1 MRSEVEH
8 PEEEEFGLGIEIV
21 GRALLLAAVFLV
33 TWPIF
38 GADGAAQ
45 IVALAV
51 LFGAGYHLG
60 ISREVTALTI
70 ASVALFIAG
79 AVAVSITW
87 GHLSFAVLYG
97 ALGIGM
103 GVWESTKPKGSRI
116 RGLIV
121 AAFVGLVVAE
131 VLDATV
137 GTAWVTIVAATVVAV
152 AVLLGTRSAFRP
164 EVGP

>member
-8 PEEEEFGLGIEIV
+8 PEEEEFSLGIEIT
-21 GRALLLAAVFLV
+21 GRTLILAAVFLV
-33 TWPIF
+33 FWPIF
-38 GADGAAQ
+38 GAGDAAK

-51 LFGAGYHLG
+51 FLGAGYHLG

-70 ASVALFIAG
+70 ASVALFSVG

-87 GHLSFAVLYG
+87 GDWEYAVLYG

-116 RGLIV
+116 RGIIV

-131 VLDATV
+131 VLDATI
-137 GTAWVTIVAATVVAV
+137 GTAWVTIVAATVVAF
-152 AVLLGTRSAFRP
+152 AVLLGTSSAFRP

>member
-8 PEEEEFGLGIEIV
+8 PEEEEFGLEIEIV

-38 GADGAAQ
+38 GAGDAAK

-51 LFGAGYHLG
+51 FLGAGYHLG

-87 GHLSFAVLYG
+87 GDWEYAVLYG

>member
-1 MRSEVEH
+1 M
-8 PEEEEFGLGIEIV
+8 
-21 GRALLLAAVFLV
+21 
-33 TWPIF
+33 
-38 GADGAAQ
+38 GAIGE
-45 IVALAV
+45 
-51 LFGAGYHLG
+51 Y
-60 ISREVTALTI
+60 
-70 ASVALFIAG
+70 
-79 AVAVSITW
+79 
-87 GHLSFAVLYG
+87 AVLYG